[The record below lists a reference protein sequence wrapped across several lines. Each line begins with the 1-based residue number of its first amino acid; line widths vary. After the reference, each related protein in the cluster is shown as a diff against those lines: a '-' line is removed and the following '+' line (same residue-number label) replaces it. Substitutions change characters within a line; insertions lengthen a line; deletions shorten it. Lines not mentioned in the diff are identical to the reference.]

1 MKQLIELLNAV
12 PLASVLTVLIV
23 AGGLVA
29 LITGQ
34 IDWIE
39 FTAAV
44 AAASAGTGVLGIARN
59 GAGHGTK

>member
-1 MKQLIELLNAV
+1 
-12 PLASVLTVLIV
+12 VLTVLIV

-34 IDWIE
+34 IDWLE